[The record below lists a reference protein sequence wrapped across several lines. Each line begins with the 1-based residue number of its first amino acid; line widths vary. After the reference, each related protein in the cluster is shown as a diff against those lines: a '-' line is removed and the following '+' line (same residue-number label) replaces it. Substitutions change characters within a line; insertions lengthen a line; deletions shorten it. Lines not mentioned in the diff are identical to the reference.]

1 MRAAP
6 VETTLPHACGIGAA
20 SSERASGRGSG
31 LGVRGR
37 RGLVS
42 FGPRA
47 RRRWLTCAMPLS
59 CRQSLAAARC
69 RLSPPPSVRP
79 SVRLPFSVVFRRY
92 CRFAAHLAARPCFP
106 PPSDPSVCLLFPPLS
121 SVPPFIFRFRFLL
134 LPSPRSSLR
143 PSSRFLPNWRS
154 WQNRDVAARERGSRC
169 QICRNGTTKPLR
181 ERALRH
187 KSARRAC
194 DAFNSSCA
202 EQLRT
207 GVSCDGDEDTEGLAP
222 AVAEMNRRSIFSS
235 CHFGGFVR

>member
-1 MRAAP
+1 MRNWGGEFGEGKRAG
-6 VETTLPHACGIGAA
+6 LRIG
-20 SSERASGRGSG
+20 
-31 LGVRGR
+31 
-37 RGLVS
+37 
-42 FGPRA
+42 RA
-47 RRRWLTCAMPLS
+47 RVVG
-59 CRQSLAAARC
+59 ARC
-69 RLSPPPSVRP
+69 RSVLVPIAAGRRVRCRFRVVSCWRPLAAVCRRRP
-79 SVRLPFSVVFRRY
+79 SVRLSV
-92 CRFAAHLAARPCFP
+92 RP
-106 PPSDPSVCLLFPPLS
+106 
-121 SVPPFIFRFRFLL
+121 RFLL
-134 LPSPRSSLR
+134 PLPSS
-143 PSSRFLPNWRS
+143 PSFISCFLPNWRS

-169 QICRNGTTKPLR
+169 QICRNGTTKLLR